1 MLCVILMKGPLV
13 TRARF
18 SWIFF
23 LTCDI
28 SDRSITTDRSWLFSR
43 IEKIIKARKL
53 SDFFTFNHLI
63 MSHFSRLAIFFQHSN
78 LSLLWRIYPLIF
90 SFYRCYTFN
99 LISILLNLSE
109 DSDVMIQFVFGG
121 RETRSMT
128 HRVQIFKVG
137 QRKFLNVLYERFF
150 FDFFLCIY
158 KLRRSHYSLIYFIC
172 HL

>member
-1 MLCVILMKGPLV
+1 MKGPLV

-90 SFYRCYTFN
+90 SFYRCYYSQFN
-99 LISILLNLSE
+99 FDIIKSFWRFWCHDTICFWGSWDKVDDSQSSNFQGGSKKIS
-109 DSDVMIQFVFGG
+109 QCFVWK
-121 RETRSMT
+121 
-128 HRVQIFKVG
+128 IF
-137 QRKFLNVLYERFF
+137 FWFF
-150 FDFFLCIY
+150 SVYL
-158 KLRRSHYSLIYFIC
+158 
-172 HL
+172 